1 MSAIKKNKRASLES
15 DSSARE
21 LKEKKG
27 KQIVKQRST
36 RASLESSDST
46 RVLDTNE
53 KAGFSSA
60 ANRAMFGKRGS
71 FEGSN
76 SNGNMGSSRLLET
89 AEKASSEILSRLG
102 FPDGV
107 DGHSA
112 TSLDLTSVGL
122 LSSYEGV
129 CVRACVRACVCVCVC
144 VCV

>member
-1 MSAIKKNKRASLES
+1 
-15 DSSARE
+15 
-21 LKEKKG
+21 
-27 KQIVKQRST
+27 
-36 RASLESSDST
+36 
-46 RVLDTNE
+46 
-53 KAGFSSA
+53 
-60 ANRAMFGKRGS
+60 
-71 FEGSN
+71 
-76 SNGNMGSSRLLET
+76 
-89 AEKASSEILSRLG
+89 LG